1 VAKRIVLIHAVTAAI
16 RPILD
21 AFKKGWPEAEVS
33 NLLDD
38 GLTGALSRE
47 GGLTPPIVQRICDLA
62 RYAAGTGAD
71 GILFTC
77 SAFTPAMDVARQ
89 RVTIPVLKPD
99 EAMIATAL
107 EAGSRI
113 GVVATLPATAPT
125 QAAQLYAAA
134 AEQGKTIQVTT
145 AAVPDALEALNAGD
159 TASHDRL
166 IAYVLGLSHALNIA
180 FFTALAESGEA
191 APKLATL
198 SSTTFD
204 AQLDVAARV
213 AREQPDLYFEI
224 QTLNDYGTESL
235 AALLYAVERLRSV
248 VRAGDLEG
256 FRGLMARGRAYLE
269 RERPQR

>member
-16 RPILD
+16 QPILD

-62 RYAAGTGAD
+62 TYAAGTGAD

-134 AEQGKTIQVTT
+134 AEQGKTIQVMT
-145 AAVPDALEALNAGD
+145 AAVPEALKALNAGD

-166 IAYVLGLSHALNIA
+166 IA
-180 FFTALAESGEA
+180 EA
-191 APKLATL
+191 AEDLAPGVEVL
-198 SSTTFD
+198 CL
-204 AQLDVAARV
+204 AQFSMARARPLVKEKVGLPVLTSPSAAV
-213 AREQPDLYFEI
+213 ARLKAI
-224 QTLNDYGTESL
+224 LK
-235 AALLYAVERLRSV
+235 
-248 VRAGDLEG
+248 
-256 FRGLMARGRAYLE
+256 ARPE
-269 RERPQR
+269 T

>member
-16 RPILD
+16 QPILD

-47 GGLTPPIVQRICDLA
+47 GGLTPLIVQRICDLA
-62 RYAAGTGAD
+62 TYAAGTGAD

-166 IAYVLGLSHALNIA
+166 IA
-180 FFTALAESGEA
+180 EA
-191 APKLATL
+191 AVGLAPSVDVL
-198 SSTTFD
+198 CL
-204 AQLDVAARV
+204 AQFSMARARPLVKEKVGLPVLTSPSAAV
-213 AREQPDLYFEI
+213 ARLRAILKAQP
-224 QTLNDYGTESL
+224 GT
-235 AALLYAVERLRSV
+235 
-248 VRAGDLEG
+248 
-256 FRGLMARGRAYLE
+256 
-269 RERPQR
+269 

>member
-1 VAKRIVLIHAVTAAI
+1 MAKRIVLIHAVTAAI
-16 RPILD
+16 QPILD

-62 RYAAGTGAD
+62 TYAAGTGAD

-134 AEQGKTIQVTT
+134 AEQGKTIQVMT
-145 AAVPDALEALNAGD
+145 AAVPEALKALNAGD

-166 IAYVLGLSHALNIA
+166 IA
-180 FFTALAESGEA
+180 EA
-191 APKLATL
+191 AEDLAPGVEVL
-198 SSTTFD
+198 CL
-204 AQLDVAARV
+204 AQFSMARARPLVKEKVGLPVLTSPSAAV
-213 AREQPDLYFEI
+213 ARLKAI
-224 QTLNDYGTESL
+224 LK
-235 AALLYAVERLRSV
+235 
-248 VRAGDLEG
+248 
-256 FRGLMARGRAYLE
+256 ARPE
-269 RERPQR
+269 T

>member
-1 VAKRIVLIHAVTAAI
+1 MAKRIVLIHAVTAAI
-16 RPILD
+16 QPILD

-62 RYAAGTGAD
+62 TYAAGIGAD

-134 AEQGKTIQVTT
+134 AEQGKTIQVMT
-145 AAVPDALEALNAGD
+145 AAVPEALKALNAGD

-166 IAYVLGLSHALNIA
+166 IA
-180 FFTALAESGEA
+180 EA
-191 APKLATL
+191 AEDLAPGVEVL
-198 SSTTFD
+198 CL
-204 AQLDVAARV
+204 AQFSMARARPLVKEKVGLPVLTSPSAAV
-213 AREQPDLYFEI
+213 ARLKAI
-224 QTLNDYGTESL
+224 LK
-235 AALLYAVERLRSV
+235 
-248 VRAGDLEG
+248 
-256 FRGLMARGRAYLE
+256 ARPE
-269 RERPQR
+269 T